1 MSLVVEKLSFSY
13 CTRSVLRDVSFCAE
27 DGRLLAILG
36 PNGVGKTTL
45 FRCILGL
52 LSHYTG
58 DILLNGVNART
69 LPPRELAHHIAYIPQ
84 QHGQAF
90 NYSVLD
96 MVLMGT
102 SHRVSAFSAPKK
114 RELEAACAA
123 LSRVGIQH
131 LSEKNYAHLSG
142 GEQQLVLVAR
152 ALAQQTKTLLMDEPT
167 SSLDYGNQTRI
178 LEQVRALAKEG
189 YTVLLSTHNPQHA
202 LWYADAA
209 LALQD
214 GHVAAFGA
222 PDEVL
227 TPALVSSLYGVDAQF
242 VHTADGSVIV
252 PFSKDRLSAAE
263 APSRAS
269 L

>member
-1 MSLVVEKLSFSY
+1 MSIAVEKLSFSY
-13 CTRSVLRDVSFCAE
+13 CTRNVLHDVSFCAE
-27 DGRLLAILG
+27 DGKLLAILG

-52 LSHYTG
+52 LPNYTG

-102 SHRVSAFSAPKK
+102 SHRISAFSAPKA
-114 RELEAACAA
+114 RELEAAHAA
-123 LSRVGIQH
+123 LSRVGIQY

-178 LEQVRALAKEG
+178 LEQVHTLANEG

-209 LALQD
+209 LALQE
-214 GHVAAFGA
+214 GRVAAFGA
-222 PDEVL
+222 PAAVL
-227 TPALVSSLYGVDAQF
+227 TPTLVSALYGVDAQF
-242 VHTADGSVIV
+242 IHTQDGSVIV
-252 PFSKDRLSAAE
+252 PFSKESTAA
-263 APSRAS
+263 AS
-269 L
+269 KRHSTF